1 MALFGTSAK
10 KKTKKAGVK
19 PAGKVVRDS
28 ENKLAG
34 ALLAPWLSEKALI
47 ATEKGVYTFR
57 IPADATKKDV
67 MLAVEKYYKVTPV
80 KVRTVTIPAKKV
92 SLRRRR
98 GFGMKGAKRK
108 AYVFL
113 KKGETIQFA

>member
-1 MALFGTSAK
+1 MALFGNS
-10 KKTKKAGVK
+10 KKTTKKKAGVK
-19 PAGKVVRDS
+19 PAGSAVKDS

-34 ALLAPWLSEKALI
+34 ALLTPWLSEKALI

-57 IPADATKKDV
+57 IPMTATKKDV
-67 MLAVEKYYKVTPV
+67 TLAVEKYYKVTPRQ
-80 KVRTVTIPAKKV
+80 VRVVNLPAKKV
-92 SLRRRR
+92 SLRKRR
-98 GFGMKGAKRK
+98 GFGMKSAQRK